1 MSQTGTVLIIGAAGQ
16 IGSEL
21 TDALIEIY
29 GNQSVVASDI
39 RKPEQFRNDI
49 RFELLDT
56 MDAQALKRVIT
67 KYNVKVVYQLAAM
80 LSASGEQNPMKAWDL
95 NMKGLLHVLELAKE
109 GFIRQ
114 IFWPSS
120 IAVFGNTTPKVS
132 TPQYTIT
139 EPNTVYGIS
148 KLAGE
153 RWCEYYF
160 NKYQVDVR
168 SIRYPGLI
176 SPSEPGGGT
185 TDYAVHIFYEAIQ
198 KGSYTSFLSANT
210 RLPMMYMPDAIRG
223 TIELMQAPVEKI
235 KVRSAYNFAALDF
248 TPAELAASIQKYIP
262 DFTLS
267 FEPDFRQ
274 AIADSWPQTINDQQ
288 ARDDWGWKPRY
299 DLDAMTKSMLETLS
313 LKLNKDI
320 LV

>member
-1 MSQTGTVLIIGAAGQ
+1 MSQTDTVLIIGAAGQ

-21 TDALIEIY
+21 TDALIENY
-29 GNQSVVASDI
+29 GSQSVIASDI
-39 RKPEQFRNDI
+39 RKPEYFRNDI
-49 RFELLDT
+49 QFELLDT
-56 MDAQALKRVIT
+56 MDADALQRVIM
-67 KYNVKVVYQLAAM
+67 KNKVSIVYQLAAM
-80 LSASGEQNPMKAWDL
+80 LSASGEKNPMKAWEL
-95 NMKGLLHVLELAKE
+95 NMKGLLHVLELAKQ
-109 GFIRQ
+109 GVIRQ

-120 IAVFGNTTPKVS
+120 IAVFGNTTPKVG
-132 TPQYTIT
+132 TTQYTIT

-198 KGSYTSFLSANT
+198 KGAYTSFLSAET

-223 TIELMQAPVEKI
+223 TIELMQAPAENI

-248 TPAELAASIQKYIP
+248 TPTELAASIRKFIP

-267 FEPDFRQ
+267 FAPDFRQ
-274 AIADSWPQTINDQQ
+274 AIADTWPQTINDQE
-288 ARDDWGWKPRY
+288 ARKDWGWSPRY
-299 DLDAMTKSMLETLS
+299 DIDAMTKSMLEVLS
-313 LKLNKDI
+313 LKLNKAI